1 MKGSR
6 PLTNQ
11 EISILSGCFAGRM
24 AVRNRAL
31 FFLGA
36 NTGFRISELLSLTL
50 GDLLD
55 KDGAIKDRV
64 TVARRN
70 MKGKK
75 SGRSVILNDKGKEAI
90 TPWLEVLRGMGV
102 VHKDDF
108 VFVPDSGD
116 GVISRYHAWR
126 ILTRAYRAAGLSGK
140 LGTHAM
146 RKTFANNVYEHLL
159 MRASRG
165 EQVDPFRATS
175 KALGHEDIKST
186 DKYLSFRTEDIDQS
200 IQAAGV

>member
-6 PLTNQ
+6 PLNKQ
-11 EISILSGCFAGRM
+11 EIDKLSGCFTGRM

-31 FFLGA
+31 FFLGS

-50 GDLLD
+50 DDVLD
-55 KDGAIKDRV
+55 KDGTVKSRI
-64 TVARRN
+64 TVARKN

-102 VHKDDF
+102 WHKDDF
-108 VFVPDSGD
+108 VFVPQSGY
-116 GVISRYHAWR
+116 GVISRSHAWKV
-126 ILTRAYRAAGLSGK
+126 LTKAYRAAGLTGK

-146 RKTFANNVYEHLL
+146 RKTFANNVYDHLL
-159 MRASRG
+159 IRASRG
-165 EQVDPFRATS
+165 ERVDPFRATS
-175 KALGHEDIKST
+175 KALGHENIKST
-186 DKYLSFRTEDIDQS
+186 DQYLSFRTEDIDQS

>member
-1 MKGSR
+1 M
-6 PLTNQ
+6 
-11 EISILSGCFAGRM
+11 SGCFTGRM

-36 NTGFRISELLSLTL
+36 NTGFRISELLSITL
-50 GDLLD
+50 ADILD
-55 KDGAIKDRV
+55 KDGVVKSRI

-75 SGRSVILNDKGKEAI
+75 SGRTVILNDKGKAAI

-108 VFVPDSGD
+108 VFVPHNGA
-116 GVISRYHAWR
+116 GVISRSQALKV
-126 ILTRAYRAAGLSGK
+126 LTRAYRAAGLTGK

-159 MRASRG
+159 MRAGRG

-186 DKYLSFRTEDIDQS
+186 DQYLSFRTEDIDQS